1 MFVVGLCLVCL
12 CFCGFRC
19 VRLSGCVFRGVVRV
33 GVCVCVCFWIC
44 GFVRVVVCGFVC
56 LLGDCVR
63 VCVCVCVC
71 VCVYVFV
78 CIC

>member
-33 GVCVCVCFWIC
+33 
-44 GFVRVVVCGFVC
+44 
-56 LLGDCVR
+56 
-63 VCVCVCVC
+63 CVCVCVFLDLWVC
-71 VCVYVFV
+71 SCSGLWVCVFTW
-78 CIC
+78 